1 MRTIEVLTVIGAYRG
16 AQMHTQLDALTP
28 FHLFARITT
37 VNDQLPQF
45 STLTPHHHSRSALS
59 SSFFLRPCRPPR
71 CLPAPRSAP
80 VFLAGYIIASMAS
93 LVQKIDANQQHYIE
107 KMEKVKSYM
116 VHRKIPKELQLRIR
130 RYYKHYFS
138 KVSAL
143 DEQTIMNELSTFL
156 RQELALV
163 LIHDTICQIPL
174 FQVLLAED
182 LAALASLVP
191 VFKPLTSSASDYL
204 IQAGEVSRELFILI
218 EGELEV
224 FDSDGHFVRRVLQ
237 GQCVGQRAAL
247 NIDRTRRENV
257 IAACKCELYSVNGAD
272 MFRALAQ
279 FPACL
284 QKMADAERNSHK
296 AADTAED
303 TVEDGVEES
312 EAERATLGAAAAP
325 GAMGA
330 LGGGGNSAARILN
343 ADTARGVYAT
353 PHRIAEFPK
362 KPPAVQF
369 DDVGVGIQAVDYSS
383 DAPALLRVASAKA
396 HGIAV
401 NEMTCVGRAEVDRN
415 MGLWRASFAAGT
427 GLHWKVVDLATEST
441 CGFCVLEQID
451 LQEHR
456 MASIQVCLAPPPVE
470 EEAKEEASGSER
482 GGGRGTGGADGSG
495 IGSPTLP
502 TRPRFARY
510 KGGARASES
519 GESGESGKPA
529 MELEKVGERV
539 GKWWAV
545 QGKAIVGAI
554 VDYAVT
560 EPPHGL
566 GLQRVEARIA
576 VAAPHE
582 EYACLRDLGFLE
594 EGCLRRK
601 VRVQSAYYDLRVFG
615 YLPMFVTNIPQH
627 EESST
632 TPPATRTASARVGD
646 RGARGG
652 AKSKRRPT
660 LTNRTFG
667 LSSSIAAS
675 KAKLA
680 GGSQPFTKSMLMPDA
695 KEPGGGGM
703 TW

>member
-1 MRTIEVLTVIGAYRG
+1 
-16 AQMHTQLDALTP
+16 
-28 FHLFARITT
+28 
-37 VNDQLPQF
+37 
-45 STLTPHHHSRSALS
+45 
-59 SSFFLRPCRPPR
+59 
-71 CLPAPRSAP
+71 
-80 VFLAGYIIASMAS
+80 MAS

-191 VFKPLTSSASDYL
+191 VFKPLTSNASDYL

-303 TVEDGVEES
+303 AVEDGVEEG
-312 EAERATLGAAAAP
+312 EAERAALEAAAAAAP
-325 GAMGA
+325 GAVGTF
-330 LGGGGNSAARILN
+330 GGGRNSAARIVN

-383 DAPALLRVASAKA
+383 DATALLRVASAKA

-415 MGLWRASFAAGT
+415 LGLWRASFAAGT

-451 LQEHR
+451 LHEHR
-456 MASIQVCLAPPPVE
+456 MASIQVCLAPPPVV
-470 EEAKEEASGSER
+470 EEAKEEAR
-482 GGGRGTGGADGSG
+482 GGERRGRGKGGADESG
-495 IGSPTLP
+495 TGSPTLP
-502 TRPRFARY
+502 TLPRFARY

-519 GESGESGKPA
+519 GESGTPA
-529 MELEKVGERV
+529 MESGKVGERV

-627 EESST
+627 KEIST
-632 TPPATRTASARVGD
+632 TPPASRTASARIGDRD

-675 KAKLA
+675 KAKLT
-680 GGSQPFTKSMLMPDA
+680 GGSQPFTKSMLMPEA
-695 KEPGGGGM
+695 KEPPGGGGM